1 MENHKEQY
9 LHTLTEVKRRADI
22 RTFDPECSFANTTTK
37 LTKKAKVSEIFIMT
51 MKNTQLLRAIL
62 YRLGA

>member
-1 MENHKEQY
+1 M
-9 LHTLTEVKRRADI
+9 
-22 RTFDPECSFANTTTK
+22 K
-37 LTKKAKVSEIFIMT
+37 LEMKVSEIFIMT